1 MMDKKKL
8 KEEHHI
14 QMYNMC
20 FQRLKKYYSNKSSF
34 YKDDAV
40 IDIIRICLRHMK
52 YKHIVK
58 FYDVLDQN
66 GFDKY

>member
-1 MMDKKKL
+1 MTKKEL
-8 KEEHHI
+8 KEEHHA

-20 FQRLKKYYSNKSSF
+20 FQRLKKYYTDKSF

-40 IDIIRICLRHMK
+40 IDIIRICLKHMK

-58 FYDVLDQN
+58 FYDVLEKN

>member
-1 MMDKKKL
+1 MTRKEL
-8 KEEHHI
+8 KEEHHA

-20 FQRLKKYYSNKSSF
+20 FQRLKKYYSDQF

-40 IDIIRICLRHMK
+40 VEIIQICLKHMK

-58 FYDVLDQN
+58 FYDVLEKN

>member
-1 MMDKKKL
+1 MNKKEL
-8 KEEHHI
+8 KEEHHA

-20 FQRLKKYYSNKSSF
+20 FQRLKKYYNDKSSF
-34 YKDDAV
+34 NKDYAV
-40 IDIIRICLRHMK
+40 IDIIRICLKHMK

-58 FYDVLDQN
+58 FYDVLEQN

>member
-1 MMDKKKL
+1 MNKKEL
-8 KEEHHI
+8 KEEHHA

-20 FQRLKKYYSNKSSF
+20 FQRLKKYYTDKSF

-40 IDIIRICLRHMK
+40 IDIIRICLSHMK

>member
-1 MMDKKKL
+1 MDKKKL

-20 FQRLKKYYSNKSSF
+20 FQRLKKYYSDKSSF

-40 IDIIRICLRHMK
+40 VDIIRICLRHMK

>member
-1 MMDKKKL
+1 MNKKKL
-8 KEEHHI
+8 KKEHHA

-20 FQRLKKYYSNKSSF
+20 SQRLKKYFIDAF
-34 YKDDAV
+34 YKDDAIDKI
-40 IDIIRICLRHMK
+40 IDICLSHMK

-58 FYDVLDQN
+58 FYDVLKEN

>member
-1 MMDKKKL
+1 MNKKEL
-8 KEEHHI
+8 KKEHRA

-20 FQRLKKYYSNKSSF
+20 FQRLKKYFIDAF

-40 IDIIRICLRHMK
+40 DEIINVCLSHMK
-52 YKHIVK
+52 YKQIVK
-58 FYDVLDQN
+58 FYDVLEKN

>member
-1 MMDKKKL
+1 MDKKKL

-20 FQRLKKYYSNKSSF
+20 FQRLKKYYSDKSSF

-40 IDIIRICLRHMK
+40 VDIIRICLRHMK

-58 FYDVLDQN
+58 FYDVLKEN
-66 GFDKY
+66 RFDKY

>member
-1 MMDKKKL
+1 MNKKKL
-8 KEEHHI
+8 KKEHHA

-20 FQRLKKYYSNKSSF
+20 FQRLKKYYTDQS

-40 IDIIRICLRHMK
+40 IDIIRICLKHMK

-58 FYDVLDQN
+58 FYDVLEKN